1 MLESLRVQKRGKEEK
16 EERELNSFTGDFQ
29 VSKTPSKFLLFLLFP
44 TYPLG
49 NTVLLTLPSL
59 SLWDSCPPNAWPPPG
74 APTPPFTSLF
84 HLPLRFLLP
93 QAAAPGGRPRH
104 RACAHRWLRQG
115 GPGAGSQSAR
125 REKGRGSCGRA
136 LVGSEPEAQTLRLL
150 LGQAEP
156 ALLGPVAA
164 KELSPAPTA
173 AWANCLARLAA
184 SPARS
189 SLRSAR
195 PVSLSPSSA
204 RPLLPPPPRLR
215 PGPAAR
221 PAAVMCDKEFM
232 WALKNGDL
240 DEVKDYVAKVSGRRV
255 EEAGWSGGWGSPPA
269 AGPAGRGAGER
280 RPAWRWRRGEAVG
293 EPRWLKEGSGEQARV
308 PSPVAA
314 VAAPGAASFPSWPL
328 GEGRRGGRR
337 SASLLS
343 AGAVSWALF
352 AAGVTSS
359 FE

>member
-59 SLWDSCPPNAWPPPG
+59 SLWDSRPPNAWPPPG

-164 KELSPAPTA
+164 KRTFSRPNCRLGQLPRPPGRVPRPLFSPLGA
-173 AWANCLARLAA
+173 ARLPLAQQCPSA
-184 SPARS
+184 PATTASSPAR
-189 SLRSAR
+189 
-195 PVSLSPSSA
+195 PGG
-204 RPLLPPPPRLR
+204 PPRCSDVR
-215 PGPAAR
+215 QGVHVGPE
-221 PAAVMCDKEFM
+221 K
-232 WALKNGDL
+232 
-240 DEVKDYVAKVSGRRV
+240 RR
-255 EEAGWSGGWGSPPA
+255 
-269 AGPAGRGAGER
+269 
-280 RPAWRWRRGEAVG
+280 
-293 EPRWLKEGSGEQARV
+293 
-308 PSPVAA
+308 
-314 VAAPGAASFPSWPL
+314 L
-328 GEGRRGGRR
+328 G
-337 SASLLS
+337 
-343 AGAVSWALF
+343 
-352 AAGVTSS
+352 
-359 FE
+359 